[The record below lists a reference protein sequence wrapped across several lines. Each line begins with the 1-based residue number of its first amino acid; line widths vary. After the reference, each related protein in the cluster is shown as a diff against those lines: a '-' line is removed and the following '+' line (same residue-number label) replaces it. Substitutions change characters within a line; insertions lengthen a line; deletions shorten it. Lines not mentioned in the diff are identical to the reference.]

1 MLLQSELQAMK
12 ISRRTDPL
20 YSIVLMLNI
29 YCARSSFGRATLLA
43 VHTRD
48 SIILN
53 ISVMYCSK
61 DERNWK

>member
-29 YCARSSFGRATLLA
+29 FCARISFGQATLLA
-43 VHTRD
+43 VHTGN
-48 SIILN
+48 S
-53 ISVMYCSK
+53 
-61 DERNWK
+61 